1 MAGRKKGCKSNQEK
15 REINKKLLEIYLK
28 KRNGKQGHTITKF

>member
-15 REINKKLLEIYLK
+15 REINKKLLELYLK
-28 KRNGKQGHTITKF
+28 RKNGKQAGRINRF

>member
-15 REINKKLLEIYLK
+15 KKINKQLLDIYLK
-28 KRNGKQGHTITKF
+28 KRNEKHNQ